1 MELTLEQQL
10 NEAVEK
16 ITAAWNAFG
25 VTVSEM
31 AEALNR
37 IFSEPKLWPKR
48 KSVSPKKYGMSL
60 RKRRCSC
67 VLCYQYIP
75 LTPRNRPYQRRAY

>member
-16 ITAAWNAFG
+16 ITAAWDAFG

-31 AEALNR
+31 VDALNR

-48 KSVSPKKYGMSL
+48 NGVSPKKYGMSL

-67 VLCYQYIP
+67 VPCYQYIP